1 MVKSLNESDLDWLL
15 KWLKREI
22 EVLERSEMYK
32 EKKSSKEEGTG
43 KGGKEKWF
51 TASVLHATSPL
62 KSSGCV
68 FYMRRNHN
76 SKKCFKFL
84 ALDGQQR
91 YDKLKELGVCFRCL
105 NSGHRSRNCK
115 AKCCVQS
122 AKVTTIVQCVELS

>member
-22 EVLERSEMYK
+22 EVIERSEMYK

-51 TASVLHATSPL
+51 TASVLHGTSPL

-76 SKKCFKFL
+76 FHEVFQVFSVGR
-84 ALDGQQR
+84 AA
-91 YDKLKELGVCFRCL
+91 EV
-105 NSGHRSRNCK
+105 
-115 AKCCVQS
+115 
-122 AKVTTIVQCVELS
+122 